1 MGTLRIKF
9 CRRAAAWALALLML
23 GTALPLLTLPAA
35 AKEEL
40 SASYSFDKL
49 SFGEVEASDIGA
61 VEESNMK
68 FGVDNVRLLSA
79 RNGYEEAYAT
89 WKLDGGTE
97 TFDSFAFRFTGRTY
111 YVSEEQKNNNSMKVS
126 VSADGTNFTLVKE
139 YRSNANADMGQQF
152 ALDLSEYLA
161 GQSTAYVRM
170 SFLVF
175 DSPHIMGLKSV
186 ELIANGSVEVEKDPE
201 PVVTDKTPEQCRL
214 VTQFHAFNQL
224 AFGEVTPEEIGAV
237 SAQNM
242 KYGVDEVPLLS
253 ARNGYE
259 PAFATWMIEAA
270 DGEPLNDLV
279 LTLVGRIWY
288 MDPAQKDKSTLKLL
302 VSLDNH
308 NFDLVETLYPTEE
321 ANDAQKLTYDLTE
334 YVKGYGRAYVQLQF
348 LVFDS
353 PHTIGFRSVTL
364 TANTAGISDD
374 TGSSRMPVSNVQSF
388 TSLPVGAASAEA
400 LGAEKSANLTFGLN
414 RVPLLTARE
423 SGEDAYGIWKITAA
437 EGETFDDAHLTLI
450 GKTGFVNADKK
461 DTSFLKVTVS
471 TDGESY
477 SEVQT
482 FTATE
487 ETSDTQKL
495 SMDLT
500 NFVYGANQIYVKLYF
515 SSEDDPTAF
524 GLRSLTLVGNAGE
537 DYDDFTPAVEDVVI
551 PEGRATTV
559 PSGTQGTASGTTAG
573 DGPSAPAGF
582 PWWGIVLIVIAVLG
596 AAGTAV
602 WLVLKRKKAA
612 PTQK

>member
-1 MGTLRIKF
+1 MNEEIEDAESVIAEKGRFDGKDGHFVTLAEKKEKEKEDLMG
-9 CRRAAAWALALLML
+9 RAALDKIRGDNEYMISFRKALQTHQRPDTAMAIEEFNPLTKALTIT
-23 GTALPLLTLPAA
+23 GGSTAGEDGGFLVPLD
-35 AKEEL
+35 
-40 SASYSFDKL
+40 FDKKIIAETKDFL
-49 SFGEVEASDIGA
+49 DISTLCNTEMVTTNSGWRA
-61 VEESNMK
+61 VEVAGQRTK
-68 FGVDNVRLLSA
+68 LPKVD
-79 RNGYEEAYAT
+79 EMAT
-89 WKLDGGTE
+89 IG
-97 TFDSFAFRFTGRTY
+97 
-111 YVSEEQKNNNSMKVS
+111 KNNQPKFKKV
-126 VSADGTNFTLVKE
+126 TFTLSQYGDRLPV
-139 YRSNANADMGQQF
+139 SNQLIQDVDYLMT
-152 ALDLSEYLA
+152 YLA
-161 GQSTAYVRM
+161 GW
-170 SFLVF
+170 FG
-175 DSPHIMGLKSV
+175 PK
-186 ELIANGSVEVEKDPE
+186 LILTK
-201 PVVTDKTPEQCRL
+201 
-214 VTQFHAFNQL
+214 
-224 AFGEVTPEEIGAV
+224 
-237 SAQNM
+237 
-242 KYGVDEVPLLS
+242 
-253 ARNGYE
+253 
-259 PAFATWMIEAA
+259 
-270 DGEPLNDLV
+270 NDLV

-374 TGSSRMPVSNVQSF
+374 TGSSKMPVSNVQSF

-524 GLRSLTLVGNAGE
+524 GLRSLALVGNAGE

-551 PEGRATTV
+551 PEGRATTA

-596 AAGTAV
+596 AAGAAV